1 MNSMQNIDLILTR
14 IRRDGQREGIDF
26 TDPVNAFTVWTD
38 LTSCMKYC
46 GSQGTLDLA
55 WKLAGDHVNLTSNL
69 YVVDATVSPLGI
81 LHFHRD

>member
-1 MNSMQNIDLILTR
+1 MDSEQILDSILNR
-14 IRRDGQREGIDF
+14 IKRDGQSERIDF
-26 TDPVNAFTVWTD
+26 ADPVNAFTVWTD

-46 GSQGTLDLA
+46 GSRGTLDLA

-81 LHFHRD
+81 LQFHRD